1 MSRVVRIF
9 ETPQD
14 FYEAAANIVI
24 EAANSAI
31 AARGSFGVALSGGNT
46 PRSLYALL
54 TTDPWRARI
63 DWSRVLF
70 FFGDERHVSP
80 DHPDSNYRMANE
92 ALLSKLSLRPDQVWP
107 IKGEYPDAAKAAI
120 EYEQVLREQLP
131 PAANGIPQ
139 FDLVLLGLG
148 PDGHTLS
155 LFPGTKALDVPAGR
169 LAVSNWVGKFF
180 TDRITITAP
189 VANQARQVVFLVR
202 GVDKQLPLKAV
213 LEGPFEPLQL
223 PAQLIQPSTAPVLWL
238 LDGEAAGLLAEPGK
252 TDRHSNPA

>member
-1 MSRVVRIF
+1 LSRAVHIF
-9 ETPQD
+9 ETAQD
-14 FYEAAANIVI
+14 FYAAASGAFVG
-24 EAANSAI
+24 AAKGAI
-31 AARGSFGVALSGGNT
+31 AARGHFRVALSGGNT
-46 PRSLYALL
+46 PRALYQLL
-54 TTDPWRARI
+54 TTDPWRALV
-63 DWSRVLF
+63 DWPHVSF
-70 FFGDERHVSP
+70 FFGDERHVPP

-92 ALLSKLSLRPDQVWP
+92 ALLSKLSLRSDQVWP
-107 IKGEYPDAAKAAI
+107 IKGEYPEAPKAAA

-131 PAANGIPQ
+131 PGPNGIPQ

-202 GVDKQLPLKAV
+202 GADKQLALKGV

-223 PAQLIQPSTAPVLWL
+223 PAQLIQPSAAPLLWL
-238 LDGEAAGLLAEPGK
+238 LDAEAAALL
-252 TDRHSNPA
+252 SNQPPRGAGTLQ